1 MILVGPFQLRI
12 FYDSMTKLNF
22 IKGRVKWVK
31 CLQTAQW
38 YLQAQHEGLRVS
50 IYHTKKKKRERE
62 MSSCMHIDPKELKG
76 KVKGA
81 AIRKYF
87 FQSQIQKTE
96 KKE

>member
-1 MILVGPFQLRI
+1 
-12 FYDSMTKLNF
+12 
-22 IKGRVKWVK
+22 
-31 CLQTAQW
+31 
-38 YLQAQHEGLRVS
+38 
-50 IYHTKKKKRERE
+50 

-87 FQSQIQKTE
+87 FQSRIQKTE

>member
-1 MILVGPFQLRI
+1 MGEMLANSTVVFTGTTWGTE
-12 FYDSMTKLNF
+12 SK
-22 IKGRVKWVK
+22 
-31 CLQTAQW
+31 
-38 YLQAQHEGLRVS
+38 YLPH
-50 IYHTKKKKRERE
+50 KKKKRERE

-96 KKE
+96 KKEWVHGGKIRKR